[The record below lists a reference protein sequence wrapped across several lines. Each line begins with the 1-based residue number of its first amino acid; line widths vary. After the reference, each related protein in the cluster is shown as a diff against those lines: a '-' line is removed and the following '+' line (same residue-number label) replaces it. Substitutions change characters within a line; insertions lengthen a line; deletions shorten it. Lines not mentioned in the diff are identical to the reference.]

1 MVVARGLHKWYGNV
15 HAVRGVGFSLKAG
28 EVVGVLG
35 HNGAG
40 KSTTIRMLTGYVT
53 PDVGSVE
60 IQGHDIIEDRVAATR
75 TLGYLPEATPLYPE
89 MPAADYIA
97 YRAKVCA
104 PHLSSSERKARVRE
118 VMDRCWLTE
127 MKNRRVSA
135 LSKGYK
141 QRVGLAAALVHD
153 PSVLILDEPT
163 SGLDPTQVRE
173 TRELIR
179 GLSHKRTVLISS
191 HILPEVEQLCTRVII
206 FAAGQ
211 VRADGSLKD
220 LLRNAGGGYIVETRA
235 MLPDQKNRL
244 FERWRA
250 IPGFEQI
257 RSGTIDD
264 RDAADVARSQAGEW
278 HTWKLDFTLPAPR
291 QSVLHSPG
299 DRSAGSAG
307 FMHDPREA
315 IARAMIDAGVSF
327 RELRTQSATLEQV
340 FLQAQEGAPVKP
352 GSEELA
358 AKQVTTSGG
367 TA

>member
-1 MVVARGLHKWYGNV
+1 MVVAKGLHKWYGNV
-15 HAVRGVGFSLKAG
+15 HAVKGVDFTLRAG
-28 EVVGVLG
+28 EVVGLLG

-53 PDVGSVE
+53 PDLGSVSIE
-60 IQGHDIIEDRVAATR
+60 GHDIIEDRVLATR
-75 TLGYLPEATPLYPE
+75 RLGYLPEATPLYPE
-89 MPAADYIA
+89 MPAADYIT

-104 PHLSSSERKARVRE
+104 PHLSSSERKARVKE

-153 PSVLILDEPT
+153 PSVLVLDEPT

-235 MLPDQKNRL
+235 MSPEQKNRL
-244 FERWRA
+244 FEKWRA
-250 IPGFEQI
+250 IPGIEQI
-257 RSGTIDD
+257 RSSTIDD
-264 RDAADVARSQAGEW
+264 RDTTDIARSQSTEW
-278 HTWKLDFTLPAPR
+278 HTWKLDFTLPESA
-291 QSVLHSPG
+291 SPNT
-299 DRSAGSAG
+299 
-307 FMHDPREA
+307 DPREA
-315 IARAMIDAGVSF
+315 IARAMIDASVPF
-327 RELRTQSATLEQV
+327 RELRTQAATLEQV
-340 FLQAQEGAPVKP
+340 FLQAQEGAPTRPQSTVVQ
-352 GSEELA
+352 A
-358 AKQVTTSGG
+358 GG

>member
-1 MVVARGLHKWYGNV
+1 MVVAKGLHKWYGNV
-15 HAVRGVGFSLKAG
+15 HAVRGVEFALGAG
-28 EVVGVLG
+28 EVVGLLG

-60 IQGHDIIEDRVAATR
+60 IQGHDVIEDRVAATR
-75 TLGYLPEATPLYPE
+75 KLGYLPEATPLYPE
-89 MPAADYIA
+89 MPASDYIA

-104 PHLSSSERKARVRE
+104 PHLSSSERKARVKE

-211 VRADGSLKD
+211 VRADGSLKE
-220 LLRNAGGGYIVETRA
+220 LLRNAGGGYVVETRA
-235 MLPDQKNRL
+235 MPAEQKNRL
-244 FERWRA
+244 FEKLRA
-250 IPGFEQI
+250 IPGLEQI

-264 RDAADVARSQAGEW
+264 RDAADSARSHLSEW
-278 HTWKLDFTLPAPR
+278 QTWKIDFTPPEPTAL
-291 QSVLHSPG
+291 SPG
-299 DRSAGSAG
+299 RGV
-307 FMHDPREA
+307 FDPREA
-315 IARAMIDAGVSF
+315 IAKAMIDTGVVF
-327 RELRTQSATLEQV
+327 RELRTQAATLEQV
-340 FLQAQEGAPVKP
+340 FLQAQEGAPTKP
-352 GSEELA
+352 TNDAVSTHAGGA
-358 AKQVTTSGG
+358 A
-367 TA
+367 